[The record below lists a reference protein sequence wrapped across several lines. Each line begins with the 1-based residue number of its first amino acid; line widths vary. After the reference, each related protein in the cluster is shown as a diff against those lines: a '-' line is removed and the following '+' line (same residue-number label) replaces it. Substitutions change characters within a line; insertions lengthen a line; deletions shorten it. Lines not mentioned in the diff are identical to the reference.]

1 MHPQP
6 AWLQKLIRLPDV
18 DANLKSFGGH
28 KQAVAYGWQ
37 AEKEAHFA
45 FEIMLILKGEQLT
58 IFQGSQ
64 QLFRAGDIVLIP
76 PGKEHENMCVSKE
89 GMAYFCIHFDID
101 DPFIQQELLMYCP
114 LLLEK
119 TVPAYQQIQSILTSY
134 VELLDS
140 TEITFKQKLFV
151 EKLLIELVICLLDYA
166 ESQKAE
172 LASSDNDTLLLAV
185 TIADTIQNNF
195 RLFTA
200 QPTEEHLPLLSL
212 NGIARQLSISDSTM
226 LKAFKKIYHMTPKE
240 YLNQLKY
247 NEAKYLLH
255 QPAISVAEVA
265 EIIGYQN
272 VSHFSRQFKKWSHY
286 SPNQYRQMDTHEVIK
301 THE

>member
-6 AWLQKLIRLPDV
+6 TWLQKLIRLPDV

-37 AEKEAHFA
+37 VEKEAHFA
-45 FEIMLILKGEQLT
+45 FEIILILKGQQMT
-58 IFQGSQ
+58 KFHSSQ
-64 QLFRAGDIVLIP
+64 STFSEGDIVLIP
-76 PGKEHENMCVSKE
+76 PGKEHENTCVSKE

-101 DPFIQQELLMYCP
+101 DPFVQQELLMYCP

-119 TVPAYQQIQSILTSY
+119 EVPAYQQIQSILMSY

-172 LASSDNDTLLLAV
+172 LASSDNDTLLLAI

-195 RLFTA
+195 RHFTA
-200 QPTEEHLPLLSL
+200 SPCEENLWLLSL
-212 NGIARQLSISDSTM
+212 KEIANQLNISASTM
-226 LKAFKKIYHMTPKE
+226 LKAFKKIYHMSPKD

-255 QPAISVAEVA
+255 QPAITVSTVA

-272 VSHFSRQFKKWSHY
+272 VSHFSRQFKKWSGH
-286 SPNQYRQMDTHEVIK
+286 SPHQYRQMDVL
-301 THE
+301 

>member
-18 DANLKSFGGH
+18 DANLKSCGGH

-45 FEIMLILKGEQLT
+45 FEIILILKGQQT
-58 IFQGSQ
+58 TKFQSSQ
-64 QLFRAGDIVLIP
+64 YTFSEGEIVLIP
-76 PGKEHENMCVSKE
+76 PGKEHENTCVSKE

-101 DPFIQQELLMYCP
+101 DPFVQQELLMYCP
-114 LLLEK
+114 LLLKKE
-119 TVPAYQQIQSILTSY
+119 VPAYQQIQSILTSY

-172 LASSDNDTLLLAV
+172 LASSDNDTLLLAIS
-185 TIADTIQNNF
+185 IADTIQNNF
-195 RLFTA
+195 RYFTA
-200 QPTEEHLPLLSL
+200 NPYEENLPLLSL
-212 NGIARQLSISDSTM
+212 REIASQLNISDSTM
-226 LKAFKKIYHMTPKE
+226 LKAFKKVYHMSPKD

-255 QPAISVAEVA
+255 QPAISVSAVA

-272 VSHFSRQFKKWSHY
+272 VAHFSRQFKKWSSY
-286 SPNQYRQMDTHEVIK
+286 SPHQYRQLDEL
-301 THE
+301 